1 MSLENRGS
9 SRGGG
14 DGRTRSPA
22 RPAGGSPQSL
32 TPCWGSDKGE
42 DGGDGLTEAAAA
54 TALPASAQP
63 GPAQPGSAQPHGRW
77 SFGGQG
83 VRAKPAGQ
91 WEGELKE
98 Q

>member
-9 SRGGG
+9 SRVGG
-14 DGRTRSPA
+14 DGGSRSPA
-22 RPAGGSPQSL
+22 RPAGGSPRCL
-32 TPCWGSDKGE
+32 TPCWGWDKGE

-63 GPAQPGSAQPHGRW
+63 GPAQPGSVQPRGRW
-77 SFGGQG
+77 SFGGQD
-83 VRAKPAGQ
+83 VRAKSGGQ